1 MSTLNELKGL
11 TALVYKI
18 LDQYPQTRNS
28 DGLLWLKV
36 LESQAHEKDV
46 DLRLLS
52 VPYFLPRISE
62 LGYSP
67 FESVR
72 RTRQKLQAA
81 YPHLAASEAVECF
94 RAENEAQYRAYAVGD
109 V

>member
-1 MSTLNELKGL
+1 MSILNELKGL
-11 TALVYKI
+11 TALVYTI
-18 LDQYPQTRNS
+18 LDGYPQTRNS

-36 LESQAHEKDV
+36 LESQAHEKGV

-52 VPYFLPRISE
+52 VPYFLPRIAE
-62 LGYSP
+62 MGFSP

-81 YPHLAASEAVECF
+81 YPHLAASEAVEAF
-94 RAENEAQYRAYAVGD
+94 RAENELQYRAFAGSD
-109 V
+109 I

>member
-1 MSTLNELKGL
+1 MSDLKNLTELVHL
-11 TALVYKI
+11 I
-18 LDQYPQTRNS
+18 LDHYPQTRNC

-36 LESQAHEKDV
+36 LESQANEKGI
-46 DLRLLS
+46 DLRMLS
-52 VPYFLPRISE
+52 VPSFLPRIGE
-62 LGYSP
+62 LGFSP

-81 YPHLAASEAVECF
+81 FPHLAACEAVESL
-94 RAENEAQYRAYAVGD
+94 RTAKEQQYREYARSD

>member
-1 MSTLNELKGL
+1 MQDLKNLTEL
-11 TALVYKI
+11 VHII
-18 LDQYPQTRNS
+18 LDHYPQTRNC

-36 LESQAHEKDV
+36 LESQAAGKGV
-46 DLRLLS
+46 DLRMLS
-52 VPYFLPRISE
+52 VPYFLPRIKE

-81 YPHLAASEAVECF
+81 YPHLSADETVQAFRSEKEK
-94 RAENEAQYRAYAVGD
+94 EYRDLARSEI
-109 V
+109 

>member
-11 TALVYKI
+11 TALLYTI
-18 LDQYPQTRNS
+18 LDRYPQTRNS

-36 LESQAHEKDV
+36 LEIQAHEKGV

-52 VPYFLPRISE
+52 VPYFLPRITE
-62 LGYSP
+62 MGFSP

-81 YPHLAASEAVECF
+81 YPHLAACEAVEGF
-94 RAENEAQYRAYAVGD
+94 RTENERSYREYARSEV
-109 V
+109 

>member
-11 TALVYKI
+11 TALVRLI
-18 LDQYPQTRNS
+18 LEHFPETRNN

-36 LESQAHEKDV
+36 LEHQAFEKGM
-46 DLRLLS
+46 DLRSLS
-52 VPYFLPRISE
+52 IPYFLPRIGE
-62 LGYSP
+62 LGFSP

-72 RTRQKLQAA
+72 RTRQKLQAS
-81 YPHLAASEAVECF
+81 YHQLAAAEAVQAL
-94 RAENEAQYRAYAVGD
+94 RAEMEKEYREYARGD

>member
-1 MSTLNELKGL
+1 MKTNELKGL
-11 TALVYKI
+11 TGLVHMI
-18 LDQYPQTRNS
+18 LDHYPQTRNS

-36 LESQAHEKDV
+36 LESQAHEKGI
-46 DLRLLS
+46 DLRMLS
-52 VPYFLPRISE
+52 VPSFLPRIAE
-62 LGYSP
+62 MGFSP

-81 YPHLAASEAVECF
+81 YPDLAASEAVQGF
-94 RAENEAQYRAYAVGD
+94 RAENEREYKAYAVGD